1 MNANDVIEAYVTDV
15 ALQLPRKQRNDVAF
29 ELRALLNEE
38 LQERAGEAER
48 EPDADMAIRMLREH
62 GRPADVAARYRP
74 TLTIIDPAD
83 GHAFARATIIG
94 LVVIWVVGLIER
106 LQQPIGTSG
115 EFWGALGHWWGATVV
130 ASLWWPGMLLLGFAS
145 SAWLRR
151 RWPQTG
157 EWKPRAGDR
166 IAGSRASLVLAII
179 GILCGLYILV
189 QPTWLLDVVW
199 GGHAAPVAYQALT
212 YTDTFLH
219 RQAPWLL
226 LLLLLNVPMFLVV
239 IVQGRWT
246 PRMRRIETIGTLL
259 LCAVM
264 VWAVLDGPIFRTQA
278 SDEMTKFFLVLIT
291 IVSLARLAIQEY
303 RSVRPKPK
311 GEVHARR

>member
-15 ALQLPRKQRNDVAF
+15 AVQLPRKQRNDVAF

-38 LQERAGEAER
+38 LQERAGDAGR
-48 EPDADMAIRMLREH
+48 EPDAEMAIRMLREH
-62 GRPADVAARYRP
+62 GRPADVAARYQP

-83 GHAFARATIIG
+83 GRAFARATIIG
-94 LVVIWVVGLIER
+94 LVVIWVVGRVER
-106 LQQPIGTSG
+106 LQQPIGTAG
-115 EFWGALGHWWGATVV
+115 EFWGALGQWWGATVV
-130 ASLWWPGMLLLGFAS
+130 FSLWWPGMLLLGFAS

-179 GILCGLYILV
+179 GILCGLFILV

-199 GGHAAPVAYQALT
+199 GGRAAPVAYQALT

-219 RQAPWLL
+219 RQAPWLF

-264 VWAVLDGPIFRTQA
+264 TWAVLDGPIFRTQA
-278 SDEMTKFFLVLIT
+278 SDEMTKVLLVLIT
-291 IVSLARLAIQEY
+291 VVSLASVAIGEY
-303 RSVRPKPK
+303 RRVRPKPK
-311 GEVHARR
+311 GAVTAGR

>member
-1 MNANDVIEAYVTDV
+1 MNANDVIESYVTDV
-15 ALQLPRKQRNDVAF
+15 AVQLPRKQRNDVAF

-38 LQERAGEAER
+38 LQERAGDAGR

-62 GRPADVAARYRP
+62 GRPADVAARYLP

-83 GHAFARATIIG
+83 GHAFARATILG
-94 LVVIWVVGLIER
+94 LVVIWVAGLVSR
-106 LQQPIGTSG
+106 LQQPIGTAG
-115 EFWGALGHWWGATVV
+115 EFWGALGQWWGATVV
-130 ASLWWPGMLLLGFAS
+130 VSLWWPGMLLLGFAL

-166 IAGSRASLVLAII
+166 IAGSRASLVLAIV
-179 GILCGLYILV
+179 GILCGLYILA
-189 QPTWLLDVVW
+189 QPTWLLDVFW
-199 GGHAAPVAYQALT
+199 GGRAAPVAYQALT

-239 IVQGRWT
+239 IVHGRWS
-246 PRMRRIETIGTLL
+246 PRMRRIETVGTLL

-264 VWAVLDGPIFRTQA
+264 TWAVLDGPIFRTQA
-278 SDEMTKFFLVLIT
+278 SDEMTKLFLVIIT
-291 IVSLARLAIQEY
+291 GVSLASVAIREY
-303 RSVRPKPK
+303 RAVRPGPK
-311 GEVHARR
+311 GAMHAGR